1 MIHFCVILQAYAN
14 SFTELHIIHK
24 QCISASSLFC
34 LVKLTRTISNL
45 QSHLTDIIFSPR
57 ENKCYVLFFIFFNVF
72 ETFQRLL
79 LASLKAIVH
88 IFSTGQIFVINK
100 KSDSQS
106 NGFDLSHMDAVF
118 CTSPLIIISWLLMIL
133 KNASIRSNSF
143 FVRKVQILQRV

>member
-57 ENKCYVLFFIFFNVF
+57 ENKCYVLFLFFFNVF

-88 IFSTGQIFVINK
+88 MFSTGQIFVINK
-100 KSDSQS
+100 KSDMLHVACSQS
-106 NGFDLSHMDAVF
+106 TGLTFHIWM
-118 CTSPLIIISWLLMIL
+118 P
-133 KNASIRSNSF
+133 F
-143 FVRKVQILQRV
+143 FVRANSLSSVGCK